1 MFAQHLLYISQVL
14 CILAVLLYH
23 PQPTLLKSQAAQDV
37 TAAQWRGG
45 RSASCLEGLGAG
57 TRLRL

>member
-37 TAAQWRGG
+37 TAAQ
-45 RSASCLEGLGAG
+45 
-57 TRLRL
+57 